1 MECRR
6 SLDHSCCRATTTTSM
21 TMPCSGARSGAMRSG
36 GSPHGIVDH
45 WRCRR
50 IRCCAA
56 RGRQAGRARRRH
68 EDYRSRNLRRRVAFR
83 RARRNDPPD
92 QVHAGPRTASRL
104 RRPRAYHRPGRGPS
118 TQHGR
123 PRFPSH
129 SVGPSL
135 RTQPRAIGPPPAAV
149 GRALVD
155 PGRRAGDDRGRR
167 QPRQTR
173 PEGRCACRRA
183 HSSGRDRCAGQL
195 ARSAISTAFVDILSI
210 DALSDGEIAEI
221 LSRAAQFFTGNRGR
235 RSAERLHGKI
245 VFNLF
250 YENSTRTAMS
260 FATAAHRLG
269 ASAISLSVER
279 SSVQKGETLEDTAR
293 TLNAMRPDALVIRHR
308 ENGAP
313 AAVALVMDAPVLNAG
328 DGTNEHP
335 TQALLDAATIQHRLG
350 NLEGLKVAICGDIR
364 HSRVA
369 RSSAKLLPRLGAEVR
384 LAGPPSLMPD
394 GIPPLL
400 IDDAICGADVVMMLR
415 VQRERLEEDLGDA
428 PGEYLAR
435 YGLTRE
441 RLATASPQAVVMHPG
456 PMNRGVEIDSGIAD
470 DPDRSLIT
478 LQVEMGVA
486 VRMACLE
493 IVVGST
499 ASSALR
505 R

>member
-1 MECRR
+1 M
-6 SLDHSCCRATTTTSM
+6 
-21 TMPCSGARSGAMRSG
+21 
-36 GSPHGIVDH
+36 
-45 WRCRR
+45 
-50 IRCCAA
+50 
-56 RGRQAGRARRRH
+56 
-68 EDYRSRNLRRRVAFR
+68 
-83 RARRNDPPD
+83 
-92 QVHAGPRTASRL
+92 
-104 RRPRAYHRPGRGPS
+104 
-118 TQHGR
+118 
-123 PRFPSH
+123 
-129 SVGPSL
+129 
-135 RTQPRAIGPPPAAV
+135 
-149 GRALVD
+149 
-155 PGRRAGDDRGRR
+155 
-167 QPRQTR
+167 
-173 PEGRCACRRA
+173 
-183 HSSGRDRCAGQL
+183 
-195 ARSAISTAFVDILSI
+195 DILSI